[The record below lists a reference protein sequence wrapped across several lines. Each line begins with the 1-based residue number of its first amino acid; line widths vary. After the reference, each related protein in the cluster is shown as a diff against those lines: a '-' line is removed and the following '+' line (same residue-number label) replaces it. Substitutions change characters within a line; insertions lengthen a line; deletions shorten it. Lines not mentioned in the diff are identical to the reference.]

1 MPGLKHSKSG
11 WVAAGLFTALAVVAL
26 LSHLYSILTRPGDS
40 GESAVVMIPFAIP
53 WIFWIPDAL
62 VQSRFW
68 KVLAYPVFGALVLLN
83 AFLLYCVFGGLR
95 GRSGGGEGG

>member
-1 MPGLKHSKSG
+1 MLGLKHSKSG
-11 WVAAGLFTALAVVAL
+11 WVAAGLFTALAGLAL
-26 LSHLYSILTRPGDS
+26 LSHLYSMLTRPGDA
-40 GESAVVMIPFAIP
+40 GESAVVMLPFAAP

-68 KVLAYPVFGALVLLN
+68 KVLAYPVFGVLVLLN

-95 GRSGGGEGG
+95 WRPGGGKGG